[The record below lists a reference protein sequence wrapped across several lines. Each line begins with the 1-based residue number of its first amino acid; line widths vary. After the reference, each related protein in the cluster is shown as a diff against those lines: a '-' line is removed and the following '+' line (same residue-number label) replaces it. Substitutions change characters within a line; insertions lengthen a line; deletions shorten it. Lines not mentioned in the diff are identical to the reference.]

1 MLWRSRCTHDLYNVE
16 GVGHTMDGKVIPPS
30 KKLATRSMHHFLS
43 PLLSPVWKR
52 LRVVHKR
59 SKYSSQDIH
68 TCIVFKFARFQ
79 CLNFSALPIFQ
90 THCWIYLVFDF
101 QFTSLHYDYQNMCV
115 YVCFWNCF
123 FFSLLFSFVWKLLH
137 LYKNRINS
145 KVCVTCITNVFRKK
159 SWFFS
164 WFLFSPHLDF

>member
-16 GVGHTMDGKVIPPS
+16 GVSHTMDGKVIPPS
-30 KKLATRSMHHFLS
+30 KKLATRSMHFLS
-43 PLLSPVWKR
+43 PLLSPVWKK

-68 TCIVFKFARFQ
+68 TCIVFKLARFQ

-123 FFSLLFSFVWKLLH
+123 FSLCFSLLCGSYYTCTRTELIAKYVCPVLQMFSEKMLIF
-137 LYKNRINS
+137 
-145 KVCVTCITNVFRKK
+145 
-159 SWFFS
+159 
-164 WFLFSPHLDF
+164 

>member
-1 MLWRSRCTHDLYNVE
+1 
-16 GVGHTMDGKVIPPS
+16 
-30 KKLATRSMHHFLS
+30 MHHFLS

-52 LRVVHKR
+52 LRVVPKHC
-59 SKYSSQDIH
+59 KYSSQDICM
-68 TCIVFKFARFQ
+68 CIVFKLARFQ
-79 CLNFSALPIFQ
+79 CLNFPALPIFQ
-90 THCWIYLVFDF
+90 THSWIFLAFVF

-145 KVCVTCITNVFRKK
+145 KVCVTCITNVFRKN
-159 SWFFS
+159 
-164 WFLFSPHLDF
+164 LDFLVGFCSRLTLIF